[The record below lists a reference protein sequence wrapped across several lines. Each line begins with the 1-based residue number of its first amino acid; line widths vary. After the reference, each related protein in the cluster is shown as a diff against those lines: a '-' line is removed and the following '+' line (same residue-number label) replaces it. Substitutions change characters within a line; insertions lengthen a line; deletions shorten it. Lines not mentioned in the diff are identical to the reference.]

1 MHFEQFLAVCRA
13 SILAEALRIGAQF
26 SSKPR
31 AKRGVSVRR
40 TRTPLDRLQPTT
52 NSDKL
57 IDTDKHNTPLK
68 RFAQERR
75 TTDTDDSLP
84 LCFLPHT
91 PRIYAMMSASM
102 SRSALGKEHS
112 YETPPSV
119 SSVLWRAR

>member
-1 MHFEQFLAVCRA
+1 MLPRCPRSITHFEQFLAVCRA

-91 PRIYAMMSASM
+91 PAHLCYDERVHEQV
-102 SRSALGKEHS
+102 G
-112 YETPPSV
+112 
-119 SSVLWRAR
+119 AREGAQL